1 MTIFSSRLYISLLV
15 SSLALVNRVCR
26 LYKHIFIVMRS
37 DIVTKWQLSRQT
49 KLTLTALTCKT
60 KVYTVFRDL
69 STLFCEDFNMDQ
81 KKYCWVGVY
90 GVTFYFFLMK
100 LVEGG
105 EGANNKSKLVITR
118 EWRTAGNCVFFT
130 LNRAFYVYFSRHLIY
145 FLGTYKDN
153 TLCSLNRICFSG
165 FHN

>member
-1 MTIFSSRLYISLLV
+1 MGPKKILLGWSLWGNVLFLFNEISG
-15 SSLALVNRVCR
+15 R
-26 LYKHIFIVMRS
+26 
-37 DIVTKWQLSRQT
+37 
-49 KLTLTALTCKT
+49 
-60 KVYTVFRDL
+60 
-69 STLFCEDFNMDQ
+69 
-81 KKYCWVGVY
+81 
-90 GVTFYFFLMK
+90 
-100 LVEGG
+100 GG

-153 TLCSLNRICFSG
+153 TLYSLNRICFSG